1 MQKKLLLDGCSFTYG
16 LNLKPHETLEHHFVE
31 CGYDVLN
38 LSRPGKSNHAI
49 ALDVYK
55 NLEHCDVVVVGWT
68 FSSRWHLKY
77 HEHDIDLLASRTQI
91 ELPHLIDTETI
102 EQNYQELHQSLYG
115 LFDIAHWNQTSDM
128 LVDLTHAMITTHQK
142 RSVFFGL
149 ESRNTQCSIYIPHVP
164 SNHRLPCGHLNSNGT
179 THLFNKLTFLLEQ

>member
-16 LNLKPHETLEHHFVE
+16 LNLKPNETLEHHFIE
-31 CGYDVLN
+31 CGYEVLN

-91 ELPHLIDTETI
+91 ELPCLIDTETI
-102 EQNYQELHQSLYG
+102 EQNYQDLHQSLYG
-115 LFDIAHWNQTSDM
+115 LFDITHWNQTSDM
-128 LVDLTHAMITTHQK
+128 LVDLTHAMIATHQK
-142 RSVFFGL
+142 CSVFFGL
-149 ESRNTQCSIYIPHVP
+149 EPRNTQCPIYIPHVP